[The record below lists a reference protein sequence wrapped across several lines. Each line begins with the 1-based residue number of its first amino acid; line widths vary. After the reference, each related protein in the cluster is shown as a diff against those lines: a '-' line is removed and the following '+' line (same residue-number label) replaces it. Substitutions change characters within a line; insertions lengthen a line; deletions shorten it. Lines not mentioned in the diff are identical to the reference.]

1 MDRRSF
7 IATTVVGSLGLGL
20 SSSVLTSSTTNGFI
34 VMEAKR
40 SIERQVQATGRSV
53 EEGICLYVVHPTLE
67 AAQERLQNV
76 WRSPSECHIVRVQ
89 MPPNVPVVSF
99 EKNSELVRMHPKW
112 VGVRHLP
119 VYRGFYRLS
128 DRVGP
133 REVVPV
139 QEYAR
144 ESPKPE
150 PPRGCKFF
158 VRGQVLG
165 RNQLSLHFKEQSDV
179 PVEVTDIHYELYDL
193 TSGADRLI
201 TPQKL
206 TPVHPVLGEY
216 YASATIPWSANVG
229 DHRINWHFHDPLSGK
244 RRNLQ
249 EFFWVR

>member
-1 MDRRSF
+1 
-7 IATTVVGSLGLGL
+7 
-20 SSSVLTSSTTNGFI
+20 
-34 VMEAKR
+34 MEAKR
-40 SIERQVQATGRSV
+40 SIERQVQATGRSM
-53 EEGICLYVVHPTLE
+53 EKGILLHLVHSTLE
-67 AAQERLQNV
+67 AARVNLENGV
-76 WRSPSECHIVRVQ
+76 WGEGCIVRVQ
-89 MPPNVPVVSF
+89 VLPNVPVVTLEENLSSVF
-99 EKNSELVRMHPKW
+99 LPARWARIAHV
-112 VGVRHLP
+112 P
-119 VYRGFYRLS
+119 VYRGYYRLS